1 MLDWIGNLINTIVT
15 GVTNLVNGV
24 GTIVE
29 YVVSIVKDTAWI
41 VGYIGKLA
49 SGDIKNWFMWMP
61 SICTTVVIGCIA
73 IAVVYKILGRE

>member
-1 MLDWIGNLINTIVT
+1 MLEWIGNLINTIVT

-24 GTIVE
+24 ATMVE

-41 VGYIGKLA
+41 VNYIGSLA
-49 SGDIKNWFMWMP
+49 AGGIRTWFEWLP
-61 SICTTVVIGCIA
+61 SVCSSVIIGCIA